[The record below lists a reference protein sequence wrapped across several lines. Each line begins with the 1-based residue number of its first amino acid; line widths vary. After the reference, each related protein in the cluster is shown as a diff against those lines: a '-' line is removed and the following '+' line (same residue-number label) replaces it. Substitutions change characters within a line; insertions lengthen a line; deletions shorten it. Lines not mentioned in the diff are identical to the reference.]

1 MLKPVLILAA
11 IAVAVMF
18 GMGCW
23 NFGCRIGPY
32 PFPPRYSLAAAA
44 GDSVSGGGGINP
56 IEMVFVEGGTFT
68 MGCTAEQAGDCLDG
82 EKPAHKVTVSN
93 FFIGKYEVTYGLY
106 KSVMGDI
113 PSYMK
118 GDDSSFVIDDN
129 WPVVMGS
136 VREFILKLNAK
147 TGKAYRLP
155 TEAEWEYAARGGN
168 KSKGYKYSGSN
179 NIDDVAWYGNHLWGG
194 NFVENDDG
202 NSGEEFHPVGTKAPN
217 ELGIH
222 DMSGSVQEW
231 VSDYYGDYSSDAQ
244 INPTGPS
251 MTEEAYP
258 LKRGGSWSHAAWSCR
273 VSYRYDYD
281 PEDSGLYIGFRLAMS
296 AADTSMAAA
305 PEPVDVPVDMVFVRG
320 GMLTGENGDVAV
332 SDFFIGK
339 VEVTQGQWTSVMGGN
354 PSYFTGNDSLPVER
368 VNWNDIQKFIERL
381 NVRTGKEYRLPGE
394 DEWEFAARGG
404 NESKGYKY
412 SGGDSIGGVAWY
424 KDNSGEETHP
434 VGAKQPNELG
444 IYDMS
449 GNVDE
454 WVNDWRA
461 DYRRWPQE
469 NPQGP
474 ESGKARVRRGGE
486 WSDEARFCRVS
497 RRSDSVPFCRASTI
511 GSRLAHDADPP
522 ARNIY

>member
-1 MLKPVLILAA
+1 MRKIVLLLAVAAILA
-11 IAVAVMF
+11 
-18 GMGCW
+18 GCA
-23 NFGCRIGPY
+23 GKVTKGKPAAPEVVGPY
-32 PFPPRYSLAAAA
+32 NI
-44 GDSVSGGGGINP
+44 D
-56 IEMVFVEGGTFT
+56 MVFVEGGTFT
-68 MGCTAEQAGDCLDG
+68 MGCTAEQGDDCLDG
-82 EKPAHKVTVSN
+82 EKPAHKVTVSD
-93 FFIGKYEVTYGLY
+93 FFLGKYEVTYGLY

-222 DMSGSVQEW
+222 DMSGNVQEW

-258 LKRGGSWSHAAWSCR
+258 LKRGGSWSHAAQSCR

-281 PEDSGLYIGFRLAMS
+281 PEDSGLYIGFRLA
-296 AADTSMAAA
+296 
-305 PEPVDVPVDMVFVRG
+305 
-320 GMLTGENGDVAV
+320 L
-332 SDFFIGK
+332 
-339 VEVTQGQWTSVMGGN
+339 
-354 PSYFTGNDSLPVER
+354 
-368 VNWNDIQKFIERL
+368 
-381 NVRTGKEYRLPGE
+381 
-394 DEWEFAARGG
+394 
-404 NESKGYKY
+404 
-412 SGGDSIGGVAWY
+412 
-424 KDNSGEETHP
+424 
-434 VGAKQPNELG
+434 
-444 IYDMS
+444 
-449 GNVDE
+449 
-454 WVNDWRA
+454 
-461 DYRRWPQE
+461 
-469 NPQGP
+469 
-474 ESGKARVRRGGE
+474 
-486 WSDEARFCRVS
+486 
-497 RRSDSVPFCRASTI
+497 
-511 GSRLAHDADPP
+511 DP
-522 ARNIY
+522 